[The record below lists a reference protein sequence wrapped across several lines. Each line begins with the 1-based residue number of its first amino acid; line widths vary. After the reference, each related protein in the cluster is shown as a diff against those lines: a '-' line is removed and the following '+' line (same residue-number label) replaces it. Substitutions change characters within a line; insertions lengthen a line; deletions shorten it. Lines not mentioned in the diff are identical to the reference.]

1 MAQDDPLQD
10 QDPDLDTTDDEPGQ
24 DGEDSTLPAD
34 DTFADL
40 NDIPPTQDLQ
50 AQEAPPERRPRRND
64 PEKRINKL
72 VSQNKAL
79 ADELAAERQARTAAE
94 RKAQEFE
101 QSQAERSALDLEGKL
116 ADIRAKRKNAF
127 NEGDLDTYDDLNDE
141 YVKAQIALDRIKERQ
156 PKQDES
162 GRPPSDTRPVSQD
175 PRSDQ
180 PQYPKATMDWVQR
193 NQSWWNADPSNQTRV
208 QQANDTF
215 VALQEEGFDP
225 GSDDFYA
232 ELDYRLGQ
240 PSRAARPVTSA
251 PRNGRE
257 QSSRRQAGITQQD
270 IKSMKVWGYDPNK
283 PEDRKRWLNR
293 NTEL

>member
-1 MAQDDPLQD
+1 MAQDDELPQD
-10 QDPDLDTTDDEPGQ
+10 DVPDPDEDDTARG
-24 DGEDSTLPAD
+24 GEAPLPQD

-50 AQEAPPERRPRRND
+50 APEAPTERRPRRND

-79 ADELAAERQARTAAE
+79 ADELAAERQARTEAE
-94 RKAQEFE
+94 RKALAFE

-156 PKQDES
+156 PQADAAD
-162 GRPPSDTRPVSQD
+162 RPSNDARPAPQS

-180 PQYPKATMDWVQR
+180 PQYPQATMDWVQR
-193 NQSWWNADPSNQTRV
+193 NQSWWNADPANQARV
-208 QQANDTF
+208 QQANDAF
-215 VALQEEGFDP
+215 VALQQEGFDP
-225 GSDDFYA
+225 GSDDFYE

-240 PSRAARPVTSA
+240 PSRARPVTSA

-293 NTEL
+293 NADL